1 MNEKTIDDN
10 INVIFKIFSNDR
22 YRRMLNIADNNWLE
36 ISVDKVITSKLN
48 YLGDLKKYWN
58 LQLNKKRKCSIIKCN
73 FEIAL
78 FLLIKFLFVK
88 IITVW

>member
-22 YRRMLNIADNNWLE
+22 SRRMLNIADNNWLE

-48 YLGDLKKYWN
+48 YLGDLKKY
-58 LQLNKKRKCSIIKCN
+58 
-73 FEIAL
+73 
-78 FLLIKFLFVK
+78 
-88 IITVW
+88 